1 MFRKIASTAIA
12 AALCLA
18 SATASAQQTADSESA
33 CTSDVFR
40 LCSNQIPN
48 RGKIVACLRRN
59 KAQLSPGC
67 KKVFS

>member
-1 MFRKIASTAIA
+1 MFRKIAPAAIFT
-12 AALCLA
+12 ALCFGFA
-18 SATASAQQTADSESA
+18 AASAQQTSDAESA
-33 CTSDVFR
+33 CTPDVFR

-67 KKVFS
+67 KKIFS